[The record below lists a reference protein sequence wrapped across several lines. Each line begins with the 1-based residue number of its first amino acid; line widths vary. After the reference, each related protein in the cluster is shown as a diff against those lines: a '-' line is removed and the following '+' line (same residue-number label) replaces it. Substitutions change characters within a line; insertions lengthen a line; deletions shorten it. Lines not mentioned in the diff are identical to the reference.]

1 MSIEIIIICIVLIA
15 TIIYFQRDRN
25 NFLRIIKNI
34 QLEND
39 RNQIKLEKKIY
50 NINEVLSFQHS
61 FNIQLQK
68 SNNNI
73 LKLKGEELNLR
84 SDYLLLLF
92 SKNVKT
98 NLLLLRINLFRKII
112 NTLLSELID
121 NNSDSL
127 RKTANKFSDILK
139 PNANNNK
146 FFIIYCKEDNIENV
160 ANNKIN
166 IIIDFMMFIH
176 NYTSEKIHLNK
187 NQNIPEIFTTIKNEQ
202 NSENSDVKT
211 DTSFNAYE
219 LIDYIFNEY
228 DLEKDMKKLID
239 NTYKELREEDVKKSN
254 IIEEE
259 ENEKNEIEN
268 NEGEDN
274 IKGDENQN
282 NNDNKGENE
291 ENKNEND
298 NKKNNIK
305 DNENQN
311 NNDNHDEDN
320 KEKNNINDN
329 ENQDEDEKDYEK
341 EKNSKIKNK
350 EKKVD
355 VNVDN
360 NNKEKNDNKEEEKI
374 NNSNKKKEDNNNVK
388 EPVKKDNNIKEENI
402 NIDKKEDNINNNKKK
417 VKKNNNDKKEENNNN
432 KNEEQNIPEKNFEN
446 FINILNENF
455 EESEIKLIKNIYD
468 KSNYNNYSI
477 KENIKILKAQ
487 KNDEITISNKI
498 NFYNENITN
507 FRFENIEEYSIEK
520 MYEIYKLN
528 FDMKSIIYNG
538 FSNKELS
545 EHYRFNSSYNRL
557 VDINVIKSYK
567 LSELKDDLKKIT
579 KDNIINLLLE
589 DKGKFGSTLKK
600 EDII

>member
-1 MSIEIIIICIVLIA
+1 MSIEIIILAILLIIICIVLIA
-15 TIIYFQRDRN
+15 TIIYFQR
-25 NFLRIIKNI
+25 II
-34 QLEND
+34 ND
-39 RNQIKLEKKIY
+39 MRIKLEKKMN
-50 NINEVLSFQHS
+50 NINEVLSFQQS

-68 SNNNI
+68 SSNDK

-92 SKNVKT
+92 SKNVKI

-176 NYTSEKIHLNK
+176 NYTSEKIHFNK

-239 NTYKELREEDVKKSN
+239 NTYKELKEEDVKKSN
-254 IIEEE
+254 IIEQEE
-259 ENEKNEIEN
+259 EKEKNEIEN
-268 NEGEDN
+268 NEEED
-274 IKGDENQN
+274 
-282 NNDNKGENE
+282 
-291 ENKNEND
+291 
-298 NKKNNIK
+298 NIK
-305 DNENQN
+305 DNENRN
-311 NNDNHDEDN
+311 NNDNQDEDKKEKNENDKEKNNIKDKDNQKNNDNQDEDN

-329 ENQDEDEKDYEK
+329 ENQDEDEKDDEK

-360 NNKEKNDNKEEEKI
+360 NNKEKNDNNEEEKI

-477 KENIKILKAQ
+477 KENIKILEAQ

-528 FDMKSIIYNG
+528 FDIKSSIYTGFNG
-538 FSNKELS
+538 EELS
-545 EHYRFNSSYNRL
+545 KHYRFNSSYSKL
-557 VDINVIKSYK
+557 IDINIINSYK
-567 LSELKDDLKKIT
+567 LSDLKDDLKKIIN
-579 KDNIINLLLE
+579 DDLINLLLE
-589 DKGKFGSTLKK
+589 DKGKFGFKLDM
-600 EDII
+600 EDIN